1 MEQKVMNKFQMFHKM
16 FQRSKIVPRF
26 LKIVEQKIALKN
38 GVRAYLFQHSTI
50 FVHIL
55 LSKNFFTFL
64 NYFFVANI
72 VKMMEHYKNLIKQGS
87 ILPLICYVP
96 RFLKLWN
103 KINLKTLNIGISRV
117 PPFFTMLEHLE
128 HFIKQSKV
136 KR

>member
-1 MEQKVMNKFQMFHKM
+1 MNKFQMFHKM

-26 LKIVEQKIALKN
+26 LKILEQKLSLKN
-38 GVRAYLFQHSTI
+38 GAHAYLFQRSTI
-50 FVHIL
+50 FAHIL

-72 VKMMEHYKNLIKQGS
+72 VKIMEHYKNLIKQSS

-103 KINLKTLNIGISRV
+103 KISFKTLNLGLSCV
-117 PPFFTMLEHLE
+117 PPFFTMLEQLE

-136 KR
+136 KK